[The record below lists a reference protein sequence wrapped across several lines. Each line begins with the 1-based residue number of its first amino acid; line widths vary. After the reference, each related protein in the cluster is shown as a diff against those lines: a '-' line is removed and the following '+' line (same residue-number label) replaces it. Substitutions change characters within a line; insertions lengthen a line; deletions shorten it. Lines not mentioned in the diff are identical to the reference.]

1 MRYNLVGLTGYA
13 RSGKDTAAQVLI
25 NKGFNRVAFADPMKN
40 MLYALNPIVVECS
53 ELRLREI
60 VDRDGWEGAK
70 RLSEVRELLQR
81 VGTDA
86 GRTILG
92 DNIWIDTA
100 MKKANPC
107 GIKGCTC
114 HPTVIT
120 DVRFTNEARAI
131 LAAGGTVIRVTRPGV
146 QPANDHVSETQL
158 DKSDLIAHTI
168 INDGTVSQLHE
179 KILSVVRGDH

>member
-1 MRYNLVGLTGYA
+1 MSMREAEKGSHAMRYNLVGLTGYA

-86 GRTILG
+86 GR
-92 DNIWIDTA
+92 
-100 MKKANPC
+100 
-107 GIKGCTC
+107 
-114 HPTVIT
+114 
-120 DVRFTNEARAI
+120 
-131 LAAGGTVIRVTRPGV
+131 
-146 QPANDHVSETQL
+146 
-158 DKSDLIAHTI
+158 
-168 INDGTVSQLHE
+168 
-179 KILSVVRGDH
+179 